1 MSIQPDAPHNSGIP
15 HSTENT
21 RVRWFADLRQDLRFT
36 VRNLARSPSFA
47 FVTALTIAL
56 GVGAATTVFS
66 VMNGLLFRPLPVAEP
81 DRLVAVQERRDG
93 NVFTDNGYTAIEYER
108 YRAYGGAAQ
117 SVISQL
123 AAYRHASFA
132 LRFDNDAIPVS
143 GVRTS
148 GNYFSVLGLQPA
160 LGTFF
165 TRDDEP
171 SVVLSYRLWQSR
183 FGGDRQIVGGT
194 VYVDSRPYVVAGVAP
209 RGFAGTVVG
218 FANDL
223 WVPLLSRAQAS
234 VDSNPMV
241 FPIGRLRAG
250 AELEGAASAIQTVAL
265 QIPPERGTH
274 VVGARLEPLSG
285 MSAEWRAGA
294 ARYFGLIL
302 GLAVLVLLIAAG
314 NIAGMLLARSVAR
327 RREIAIRLAIGAARG
342 RLVRQLLTETVF
354 VFLIG
359 AIGGVLVARFTSR
372 VIASIQLPVS
382 GAIQF
387 DFNPDLRVLAFALVT
402 ALVTGLVFG
411 LAPALQSARHD
422 LLPALKAGRGSTD
435 AQTTRGRNV
444 FVAAQVAAAV
454 VLLVA
459 AGLFVRALQRGLS
472 IDRGYDPN
480 GVVVAQ
486 TNLEPHNYTEAR
498 GRAFYAQLVDR
509 VKAIPGVESVGL
521 ANIILNGGSAAGSD
535 VTALEPGA
543 ETRNSLF
550 NVVDAGYRDAL
561 RVPLIAGRWFSSADT
576 RGAKR
581 VAVINQEFARR
592 LWPNGNPLGK
602 QFRMNQDNIEVIGV
616 VRDGKY
622 VLLGESPAVF
632 TYLPF
637 AQFYDGRM
645 SLHVRTRAPAQET
658 LAQIRAVVRELDA
671 NVAVE
676 RANTLDVV
684 AGITLLPQRFGAA
697 LIGVFGLLG
706 LLLASLGVYGVLAFQ
721 VAQRSREIGIR
732 LALGATGSSAIRLVL
747 RDAFVMIA
755 AGMAIAVPCIMALRK
770 LVQSQ
775 LFGITATD
783 PPTVAAA
790 ALVLA
795 VGAAAAAFI
804 PAWRASSVSPTDA
817 LRLE

>member
-1 MSIQPDAPHNSGIP
+1 
-15 HSTENT
+15 
-21 RVRWFADLRQDLRFT
+21 VRWFTDLRQDLRFT
-36 VRNLARSPSFA
+36 VRNLARSPGFA
-47 FVTALTIAL
+47 LVTALTIAL

-66 VMNGLLFRPLPVAEP
+66 VMNGLLFRRLPVTEP

-108 YRAYGGAAQ
+108 YRAYSAGVQ
-117 SVISQL
+117 SVIAEL
-123 AAYRHASFA
+123 AAYRHANFA
-132 LRFDNDAIPVS
+132 LRFGNDAIPVS
-143 GVRTS
+143 GVRAS
-148 GNYFSVLGLQPA
+148 GNYFRTLGLQPA
-160 LGTFF
+160 LGAFF

-183 FGGDRQIVGGT
+183 FGGDRQIVGST

-241 FPIGRLRAG
+241 FPFGRLRDG
-250 AELEGAASAIQTVAL
+250 AELQGAASAVQTVAL
-265 QIPPERGTH
+265 QIPPNRGTH
-274 VVGARLEPLSG
+274 VVGARLEVMSG

-314 NIAGMLLARSVAR
+314 NIAGMLLARAVAR

-342 RLVRQLLTETVF
+342 RLVRQLLTETVV

-372 VIASIQLPVS
+372 VIASIQLPAS
-382 GAIQF
+382 STIEF
-387 DFNPDLRVLAFALVT
+387 DFNPDLRVLAFALLT

-422 LLPALKAGRGSTD
+422 LIPALKAGRGSTD

-509 VKAIPGVESVGL
+509 VKAVPGVESVGL

-535 VTALEPGA
+535 VAALEPGA

-592 LWPNGNPLGK
+592 LWPNQNPLGK
-602 QFRMNQDNIEVIGV
+602 QFRMNDDNLEVIGV

-622 VLLGESPAVF
+622 VFLGESPAVF
-632 TYLPF
+632 TYKPF
-637 AQFYDGRM
+637 AQFYDSRM
-645 SLHVRTRAPAQET
+645 TLHVRTRAPAQET
-658 LAQIRAVVRELDA
+658 LAQIRAVVRDLDA

-676 RANTLDVV
+676 RANTLGVV
-684 AGITLLPQRFGAA
+684 TGITLLPQRFGAV

-732 LALGATGSSAIRLVL
+732 LALGATVRGVLGLVL
-747 RDAFVMIA
+747 RQGARLALIGAVVGIA
-755 AGMAIAVPCIMALRK
+755 LALAGTRYLRSFLFGVSPLDPLTFLAVPFVLILVAL
-770 LVQSQ
+770 
-775 LFGITATD
+775 
-783 PPTVAAA
+783 
-790 ALVLA
+790 LA
-795 VGAAAAAFI
+795 SYI
-804 PAWRASSVSPTDA
+804 PARRAARVTPLEV
-817 LRLE
+817 LRAD